1 MAHISSWSRWRST
14 MRSVQ
19 WTSEC
24 SKQVQIFNLSSS
36 AMHNVAHSFLRR
48 LPIKLYTWG
57 QDSMWHHH
65 SGAQY
70 YQPCF
75 NRLSDIKQ
83 YNIICLGMPVY
94 SLGGGSSGFVWSLR
108 TEYHF
113 MEEENDAVTDWPC
126 EQKDWG
132 RCFFE
137 ACWLPPNSD
146 PLANTEQTG
155 QIITVS

>member
-94 SLGGGSSGFVWSLR
+94 SLGGGALVVLSGASEQNIILWRKKMTQWLTDLASKKIEGVASLR
-108 TEYHF
+108 PA
-113 MEEENDAVTDWPC
+113 DCP
-126 EQKDWG
+126 
-132 RCFFE
+132 
-137 ACWLPPNSD
+137 
-146 PLANTEQTG
+146 QTLTHW
-155 QIITVS
+155 QTQSRPAKS